1 MKTINVAG
9 NVHRRKTKGQGLTY
23 LRNRASRDTKD
34 VILSWT
40 RPSTSTVAQIEHNT
54 IPKTLAADVS
64 RTVLMSKSVLQSTST
79 SPK

>member
-54 IPKTLAADVS
+54 TQTLAADVS